1 MIYDLPQ
8 HILPPAIVAPEAQP
22 VRKRSRSKS
31 RRGTSRAALAVGMI
45 LIMDDGSRC
54 QIVGFAADGH
64 PLCVPISP

>member
-1 MIYDLPQ
+1 MIYA
-8 HILPPAIVAPEAQP
+8 LPPNFTPPALVAPEAQP

-31 RRGTSRAALAVGMI
+31 RRSSAALAVGMV

-64 PLCVPISP
+64 PLCVPISR